1 MSRIGKIPIA
11 VPQGVAVTITPAMK
25 VTVKGPKGQ
34 LDLDTQGR
42 VAVTLEEGQI
52 HVARPDDTTPSRAFH
67 GLYQRL
73 LASMVTGVSAGF
85 KKELTIEGVGY
96 RATKAPNGLSFALG
110 YSHPI
115 VFPAPAG
122 ITLEAPEATT
132 VVVQGCDK
140 QLVGQVAANI
150 RALRKPEPYKGKGIR
165 YKDERIRRKVGKTGS

>member
-1 MSRIGKIPIA
+1 VSRIGKLPIA
-11 VPQGVAVTITPAMK
+11 VPRGVEVTITPAMK
-25 VTVKGPKGQ
+25 VTVKGPKGH

-42 VAVTLEEGQI
+42 VTVTLEAGQL

-73 LASMVTGVSAGF
+73 LTSMVIGVSVGF
-85 KKELTIEGVGY
+85 KKELAIEGVGY
-96 RATKAPNGLSFALG
+96 RAAKAPNGLTFALG

-115 VFPAPAG
+115 AFPAPAG
-122 ITLEAPEATT
+122 IALDAPEPTQ

-165 YKDERIRRKVGKTGS
+165 YKNEHIRRKVGKTGS